1 MALKLKKQDLVKVI
15 SGKAKGST
23 GRIIAVHASENR
35 VVIENVNKA
44 KKHQKPGK
52 GGANDKGGIIEKEM
66 PVHVSNVMLVNK
78 GNEPVKVRMKVENG
92 RRTRVEKKSGKSI
105 D

>member
-23 GRIIAVHASENR
+23 GKIMSVQVADLTVIIEG
-35 VVIENVNKA
+35 VNKA
-44 KKHQKPGK
+44 KKHQKPGR

-66 PVHVSNVMLVNK
+66 PVHISNVMLVNK
-78 GNEPVKVRMKVENG
+78 GNEPVKVRMKVVNG

>member
-1 MALKLKKQDLVKVI
+1 MALKLKKQDTVKVI
-15 SGKAKGST
+15 SGKSKGQT
-23 GRIIAVHASENR
+23 GRIIAVVAKDST
-35 VVIENVNKA
+35 VIIEGVNKA

-66 PVHVSNVMLVNK
+66 PVHISNVMLVNK
-78 GNEPVKVRMKVENG
+78 GNEPVKVRKTVQNG
-92 RRTRVEKKSGKSI
+92 KRVRVEKKSGKSI